1 MNIVFLEPL
10 SLCNCKANAL
20 KKEFKDMGHE
30 LTVFN
35 DRNENEEELI
45 SRAKNAD
52 IIAVSNIKIS
62 KHFIESC
69 PNLKMISV
77 AFTGVDHIDMN
88 ACRDRNIIV
97 SNAAGFSNESVAEL
111 AIGMMISTYRNI
123 AWGDT
128 ITRMGGAR
136 ENYLGTE
143 INGKTVGIIGCGN
156 IGKRVAEICKVF
168 GCKILAYN
176 RNPKEIEGITFTDKE
191 TLLKESDIITLHTP
205 LTEET
210 KGLISDDDFNTM
222 KPSAILINTARGPV
236 VDKQALY
243 NALSN
248 NKIAGAATDVYD
260 KEPPLDK
267 DDILMKAPN
276 LLMLPHIAYATNESF
291 EKRLNIVIDNIK
303 LWIEGN
309 PRNIM
314 N

>member
-1 MNIVFLEPL
+1 MKIVFLEPL
-10 SLCNCKANAL
+10 SLCGCKANAL
-20 KKEFKDMGHE
+20 KNEFQDKGHE
-30 LTVFN
+30 LIVFN
-35 DRNENEEELI
+35 DRNENEDELI
-45 SRAKNAD
+45 TRAEGAD
-52 IIAVSNIKIS
+52 IIAVSNIRIS
-62 KHFIESC
+62 KHFIDSC
-69 PNLKMISV
+69 TKLKMISV

-88 ACRDRNIIV
+88 TCRNRNIIV
-97 SNAAGFSNESVAEL
+97 SNSAGFSNESVAEL

-136 ENYLGTE
+136 ENYLGSE

-156 IGKRVAEICKVF
+156 IGERVAEICKVF
-168 GCKILAYN
+168 GCNILAYN
-176 RNPKEIEGITFTDKE
+176 RTPKKIEGVTFTDKE

-210 KGLISDDDFNTM
+210 KGLISNDDFNIM

-243 NALSN
+243 DALYN

-267 DDILMKAPN
+267 DDILLKAPN
-276 LLMLPHIAYATNESF
+276 LLMLPHVAYATHESF

-303 LWIEGN
+303 LWLDGM